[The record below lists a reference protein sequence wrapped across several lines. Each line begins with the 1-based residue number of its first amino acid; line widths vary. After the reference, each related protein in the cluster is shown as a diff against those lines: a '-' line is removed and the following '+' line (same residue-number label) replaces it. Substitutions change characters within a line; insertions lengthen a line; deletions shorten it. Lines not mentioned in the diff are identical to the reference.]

1 MIPLQ
6 IVGKP
11 LRNAVVTGGNR
22 ERVLFTTRV
31 SVDEETDA
39 DSIKA
44 CPMILQ
50 REIRKKFDVRV
61 TVVGEQ
67 VFAATID
74 SQTDPATE
82 VDWRRMSKAGLGH
95 AVYQL
100 PKAMADRCI
109 ALTRKLGLRFGAID
123 FVLDQDGQLW
133 FLEINPNG
141 QWGWIETRT
150 GHPIA
155 AAIVSE
161 LERIAN
167 A

>member
-1 MIPLQ
+1 MPSSTT
-6 IVGKP
+6 
-11 LRNAVVTGGNR
+11 NALKR
-22 ERVLFTTRV
+22 HADKMTTDFPTAPGAY
-31 SVDEETDA
+31 SLNGPSA
-39 DSIKA
+39 
-44 CPMILQ
+44 
-50 REIRKKFDVRV
+50 
-61 TVVGEQ
+61 
-67 VFAATID
+67 
-74 SQTDPATE
+74 PATVE
-82 VDWRRMSKAGLGH
+82 KSNHASHTEILTTPWRRMSKTGLAH

-100 PKAMADRCI
+100 PEAMADRCI

-123 FVLDQDGQLW
+123 FVLDQEGQLW